1 MHGTNFTKLIKE
13 QAEKSWFSSNWVEFI
28 RKRGSNDPI
37 VIVIV
42 LAHAFRSRSKNADL
56 GPQRIDLR
64 RRTLGLFALFW
75 FGGVIIGPLPGLG
88 SKAIAQATQG
98 SVRFD
103 SCFVKGA
110 HVPSGIKYT
119 VIVDVTVSHPAFANP
134 ATTANLKVS
143 DSAEPSVVI
152 YNLPMQTD
160 GGRRTRSTTVPP
172 FPPSTP
178 PAPPGPPTIID
189 PTFPLKVEVIIN
201 NPAFGITSVSLM
213 LSNGSRARTVPAT
226 IDSPYIVG
234 GPDWVN
240 IIGQGALN
248 LLY

>member
-56 GPQRIDLR
+56 RPQTSDLRPQRIDVR

-143 DSAEPSVVI
+143 DSAE
-152 YNLPMQTD
+152 
-160 GGRRTRSTTVPP
+160 RT
-172 FPPSTP
+172 
-178 PAPPGPPTIID
+178 
-189 PTFPLKVEVIIN
+189 
-201 NPAFGITSVSLM
+201 
-213 LSNGSRARTVPAT
+213 
-226 IDSPYIVG
+226 
-234 GPDWVN
+234 
-240 IIGQGALN
+240 
-248 LLY
+248 